1 MEKKLHVNQIKNRQY
16 ILSPAVQSGNDR
28 ECVNK
33 DFYQEGDN
41 SSVSIGKLGIGMQV
55 VHRKTGIPY
64 TIVHFEK
71 NRVTKLQKKI
81 NSTLDLMYNSSHP
94 YLFRLLNHYETDS
107 HVFMIFESYDGDS
120 LDDKILKDR
129 CDLENSLKYL
139 VEVMLGVQH
148 MHRFKLF
155 NLNVNPENVLIN
167 ECVKLTDYGLK
178 MEGKS
183 KKPKRTNILL
193 KKDNIN
199 YLINAYT
206 SPEELNAILNKKP
219 CILNGKTD
227 SWNCGILLYEMLT
240 KFGSPFKGKTNE
252 EFINAILNCEI
263 DLEPI
268 SDPFCKE
275 LISKLVRKN
284 PEERID
290 IDKVLNM
297 DDIKNVDIEQP
308 EIDFSDNIIN
318 PIDEDEFNKNQQILE
333 QSISTNKN
341 NNQLKN
347 TTSSPNPEANNKN
360 QQYKKEITN
369 LKSEN
374 DSLKQLVEDL
384 RKQVV
389 SSGRKKRAAS
399 KHSKLK
405 SMVIDMG
412 SEIVADQNEQ
422 GIQNEKE
429 ENTEKNEN
437 EKKED
442 GGINLDDILNDEDN
456 DLEVKKDEKKDKME
470 NKIEEINKGIKHE
483 IIQEEDDEDE
493 DYSDKEEEYNDEN
506 LFVRCE
512 KYKER
517 NNQLKEKLHKL
528 SKKNKRFKI
537 IEEEYKK
544 QIELLKDEKDKK
556 ILETLEKINTEP
568 IYEINDLVNII
579 LNSINIFKNSHT
591 ELKSSIE
598 KLISISDTQ
607 NQKLSEENKNYLDTK
622 TKLFFDIM
630 NNKISEAE
638 AYNELNKPEDKNGNK
653 IQNQINDTNNNK
665 IEDKNN
671 EYKQKYEEMKKKE
684 ELLNEKIKMLEEN
697 LKNVEDLKNVTLKE
711 REELSVQFQQFV
723 QKSGTA
729 ETKIQDLKRF
739 INENVDNEKAKR
751 LFNDLHI
758 N

>member
-1 MEKKLHVNQIKNRQY
+1 MEKKLHINQIKNRQY
-16 ILSPAVQSGNDR
+16 VLSPAVQSGNDR

-71 NRVTKLQKKI
+71 ERVAKFKLQKKI
-81 NSTLDLMYNSSHP
+81 NSTLDLMYKSSHP
-94 YLFRLLNHYETDS
+94 YLFRLLNHYETES

-120 LDDKILKDR
+120 LDDKIVKDR
-129 CDLENSLKYL
+129 CDLDNSLKYL

-148 MHRFKLF
+148 MHSFRLY
-155 NLNVNPENVLIN
+155 NLNVNPENILVN

-178 MEGKS
+178 MEGKTQ
-183 KKPKRTNILL
+183 KPKRKNILL
-193 KKDNIN
+193 KKDNIK

-206 SPEELNAILNKKP
+206 SPEELNAIINKKP

-240 KFGSPFKGKTNE
+240 KFGSPFKGTTDE
-252 EFINAILNCEI
+252 EFINNILNGEI
-263 DLEPI
+263 NLEPI
-268 SDPFCKE
+268 KDDFCRE

-290 IDKVLNM
+290 IDEVLNM
-297 DDIKNVDIEQP
+297 EYIKNVDIEQP

-318 PIDEDEFNKNQQILE
+318 PIDEEEFTKNMQSQANTQPQNVVSNKTPE
-333 QSISTNKN
+333 TN
-341 NNQLKN
+341 
-347 TTSSPNPEANNKN
+347 TKN

-384 RKQVV
+384 KKQVV
-389 SSGRKKRAAS
+389 STGRKKRAS
-399 KHSKLK
+399 KHISKLK
-405 SMVIDMG
+405 SMVIDIG
-412 SEIVADQNEQ
+412 SEIAPDQSEQ
-422 GIQNEKE
+422 GVLNEKE
-429 ENTEKNEN
+429 EKEK
-437 EKKED
+437 EKEEKDD
-442 GGINLDDILNDEDN
+442 GLNLDDILNEDN
-456 DLEVKKDEKKDKME
+456 DNDKEEQKDKKEKIE
-470 NKIEEINKGIKHE
+470 NKIDEINKGIKHD
-483 IIQEEDDEDE
+483 IIQEEDDDDDDE
-493 DYSDKEEEYNDEN
+493 DYSDKEEEEFNDEN

-517 NNQLKEKLHKL
+517 NRQLKEKVHKL
-528 SKKNKRFKI
+528 SKKNKKFKS
-537 IEEEYKK
+537 IEEDYKK
-544 QIELLKDEKDKK
+544 QIELLKSEKEKK

-607 NQKLSEENKNYLDTK
+607 NQKLSEENKNFLDTK

-630 NNKISEAE
+630 NNKISQAEAE
-638 AYNELNKPEDKNGNK
+638 NEINKTEDKNGNK
-653 IQNQINDTNNNK
+653 NKNENNN
-665 IEDKNN
+665 INNDKNGVKN
-671 EYKQKYEEMKKKE
+671 DEYKIKYEDIKKKE
-684 ELLNEKIKMLEEN
+684 ELLNEKIKVLEEN
-697 LKNVEDLKNVTLKE
+697 LKNLEELKNATLKDHQ
-711 REELSVQFQQFV
+711 ELSVQFQQFV

-739 INENVDNEKAKR
+739 INENVDKEKAKS

-758 N
+758 I